1 MPKEKPE
8 LPDFVVF
15 APVYS
20 EQKGFILKNDGK
32 RIRIG
37 TAKKIEHSEG
47 GIQIDLEASP
57 LANSL
62 QLWPYKEKKK

>member
-1 MPKEKPE
+1 MPKEKPNP
-8 LPDFVVF
+8 PDYVVF

-37 TAKKIEHSEG
+37 TSRKIEHADG
-47 GIQIDLEASP
+47 GIQIDLDATP
-57 LANSL
+57 MANSL
-62 QLWPYKEKKK
+62 QLWPYKERKT